1 MIIRCRKKKRG
12 CNKMVFLEII
22 SAGILIL
29 LVYITFK
36 LNKKNEL
43 KSEGNELEDSLLLQ
57 KLQNIDK
64 TLETKAKEDK
74 EQQQKIMKCVEDNI
88 GVFTRTIHG
97 TKSRGQVGEV
107 ILKQILSEPIKS
119 GLVITDLKTD
129 SGSIVEFAWDIKN
142 GKYLPIDSKM
152 PELEELYKQFE
163 KSENPDEQL
172 KLKKDILKIV
182 EKSKNEAKKYIN
194 NHNTI
199 DKCIVAI
206 PDSII
211 DQFPDINKD
220 SIKTGIFVTGHR
232 TVFLYACLLG
242 ENHIK
247 SLALGDIG
255 VYKDAVHSMKSIL
268 SEIEKKSDTIS
279 KGVTQISNA
288 NEGIITEVDKSRN
301 KLNQVT

>member
-1 MIIRCRKKKRG
+1 
-12 CNKMVFLEII
+12 MVFLEII